1 MLILSDLG
9 AWISAN
15 ESLLSGLAAM
25 IVLAGV
31 VLSPLGVGLRRL
43 AVARSKGGDLG

>member
-1 MLILSDLG
+1 MPNVADLG
-9 AWISAN
+9 VWVTEN

-31 VLSPLGVGLRRL
+31 VLSPLGIGIRRL
-43 AVARSKGGDLG
+43 RARRE